1 VQLYIL
7 FGKIFTHIRA
17 ITLRVRKLIYSNRM
31 FIYLNKFLG
40 VLKAYSIMFTYDYMS
55 GSNTADN
62 ALLMMTGSLYS

>member
-1 VQLYIL
+1 
-7 FGKIFTHIRA
+7 
-17 ITLRVRKLIYSNRM
+17 M